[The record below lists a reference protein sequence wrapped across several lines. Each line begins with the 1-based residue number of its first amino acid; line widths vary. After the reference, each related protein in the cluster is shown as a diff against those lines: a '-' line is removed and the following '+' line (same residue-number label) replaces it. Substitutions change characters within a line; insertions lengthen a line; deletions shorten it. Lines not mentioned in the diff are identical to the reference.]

1 MPYENNYFN
10 IWCWCYVSRIKDKNS
25 ANNGVIYGTTISVV
39 LFGLIAFNC
48 SDYIKFMNL
57 NKKRS

>member
-1 MPYENNYFN
+1 MGIIISIFGVGAN
-10 IWCWCYVSRIKDKNS
+10 VSRIKDKNS